1 LKIARS
7 WNQSIDQLPK
17 PETPNGPPG
26 RAAGPPDQDGVPA
39 PAVNQTMVFFLAQQN
54 TADLAV
60 LSELLQ
66 AGKVTPVIDRTY
78 ALNKTAEAIRYLEQ
92 GHAKGK
98 VV

>member
-1 LKIARS
+1 
-7 WNQSIDQLPK
+7 
-17 PETPNGPPG
+17 
-26 RAAGPPDQDGVPA
+26 
-39 PAVNQTMVFFLAQQN
+39 MVFFLAQQN

-66 AGKVTPVIDRTY
+66 AGKVTPVLGRTC
-78 ALNKTAEAIRYLEQ
+78 ALNETAEAIRYLEQ